1 MSLPC
6 DDVSVVSVVSQR
18 DTKTTMTTRQSCVLW
33 LALVFGDEKVCAEK
47 HFVGNAHAMGG
58 GGDDGNTEASL
69 QQVALYML
77 AIWVE

>member
-1 MSLPC
+1 M
-6 DDVSVVSVVSQR
+6 
-18 DTKTTMTTRQSCVLW
+18 LW

-47 HFVGNAHAMGG
+47 HLVGNAHAMGG